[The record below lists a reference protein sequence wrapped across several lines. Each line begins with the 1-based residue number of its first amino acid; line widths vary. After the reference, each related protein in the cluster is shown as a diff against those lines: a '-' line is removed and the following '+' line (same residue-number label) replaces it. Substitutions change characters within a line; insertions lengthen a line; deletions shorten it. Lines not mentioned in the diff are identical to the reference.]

1 MSTTI
6 KLIVSTHQGK
16 LFDEICNYVL
26 IKSKNGDFGVLPNHV
41 PVITTVEDGFVKFV
55 LDGKELYLC
64 VYNSIIEFNNNVMSI
79 LAQEAYIGDTM
90 ESAIAHL
97 EEVRKER
104 LERNRQ
110 TDTDLATLEHEL
122 VDNIKKVKAGYL

>member
-41 PVITTVEDGFVKFV
+41 PVITTIEDGFVKFV

-122 VDNIKKVKAGYL
+122 VDNIKKVKAGNL

>member
-97 EEVRKER
+97 EEVRKEDWKDYQ
-104 LERNRQ
+104 RN
-110 TDTDLATLEHEL
+110 
-122 VDNIKKVKAGYL
+122 KG

>member
-122 VDNIKKVKAGYL
+122 VDNIKKVKAGNL